1 METTLEEQMGS
12 GYENLRG
19 WTTPPKKGLSFN
31 LVNDPLLFSTLEEA
45 ARAQAQACILS
56 YGIRFEPSAIFELY
70 TIIEEGVIRIKQRND
85 ENDFEKIGEAQKNL
99 VNLITQIATNA
110 NEQKLTTVDGKKVK
124 EVRKLQFCPV
134 YPFS

>member
-1 METTLEEQMGS
+1 METTLEDQMGS

-19 WTTPPKKGLSFN
+19 RTTPPKKGLSFN
-31 LVNDPLLFSTLEEA
+31 LVNDPLLFSNLEEA
-45 ARAQAQACILS
+45 GRALAQACILS

-70 TIIEEGVIRIKQRND
+70 TIIEEGVIKIKQRND

-99 VNLITQIATNA
+99 VNPITQIATNA